1 MRKLSGWLAYQYRVA
16 RRSVI
21 TIEGVRIR
29 IGKHMSRRVERALSK
44 GGYEREEL
52 RLIGAVLSP
61 ADVVLEVGAGLGLVS
76 SYCAK
81 RIGSDRV
88 FAYEADPELESC
100 IRETYELNG
109 VHPTLEMCAVT
120 ARAGRV
126 TLYRDKHFVSS
137 SVVRRRVGA
146 RPVEVPGRALN
157 YVVEQ
162 VRPTLL
168 VIDAEGAER
177 DLFEDAKLPTVNK
190 IVLELHDRVIGADRT
205 ERVRAQL
212 GSLGFEVDQGL
223 SSPEH
228 LVLDRSHTEIPRK
241 PGQHS
246 DPSHRS
252 GRGSTIDSSLTL
264 DPSSK
269 GAQQ

>member
-1 MRKLSGWLAYQYRVA
+1 MPVRSRSWTRRTLRKVSGWLVYRYRVA

-52 RLIGAVLSP
+52 RLIGTVLSRD
-61 ADVVLEVGAGLGLVS
+61 DVVLEIGAGLGLVS
-76 SYCAK
+76 TYCAQ
-81 RIGSDRV
+81 RIGSERV

-109 VHPTLEMCAVT
+109 VSPTLEMCAVN

-126 TLYRDKHFVSS
+126 TLHRDKHFVSA
-137 SVVRRRVGA
+137 SVVRRRVGSH
-146 RPVEVPGRALN
+146 PVEVPGRALN
-157 YVVEQ
+157 YVVEKTQ
-162 VRPTLL
+162 PTLL

-177 DLFEDAKLPTVNK
+177 DLFEGARLPGVSR
-190 IVLELHDRVIGADRT
+190 IILELHDRVIGPVGTD
-205 ERVRAQL
+205 RVRAQL
-212 GSLGFEVDQGL
+212 ASLGFEASQAL

-228 LVLDRSHTEIPRK
+228 LVVERYREDGDVSGQGSPATQVTERHPA
-241 PGQHS
+241 HW
-246 DPSHRS
+246 
-252 GRGSTIDSSLTL
+252 
-264 DPSSK
+264 
-269 GAQQ
+269 

>member
-1 MRKLSGWLAYQYRVA
+1 MPVRSRSWARRTWRKVSTWLTYRYRVA
-16 RRSVI
+16 RRTVI

-76 SYCAK
+76 TYCAQ
-81 RIGSDRV
+81 RIGSNRV
-88 FAYEADPELESC
+88 FAYEADPELEPC

-109 VHPTLEMCAVT
+109 VDPTLEMCAVG

-126 TLYRDKHFVSS
+126 TLHRDKHLVSS
-137 SVVRRRVGA
+137 SVVRRRVGS

-157 YVVEQ
+157 YVVDKA
-162 VRPTLL
+162 RPTLL

-177 DLFEDAKLPTVNK
+177 DLFDGAKLATVNK
-190 IVLELHDRVIGADRT
+190 IVLELHERVIGVDGT
-205 ERVRAQL
+205 ERVRTQL
-212 GSLGFEVDQGL
+212 AGLGFEVNQAL

-228 LVLDRSHTEIPRK
+228 LVVERNSTAALPSASTSRATHVTDRDSTE
-241 PGQHS
+241 Q
-246 DPSHRS
+246 
-252 GRGSTIDSSLTL
+252 
-264 DPSSK
+264 
-269 GAQQ
+269 